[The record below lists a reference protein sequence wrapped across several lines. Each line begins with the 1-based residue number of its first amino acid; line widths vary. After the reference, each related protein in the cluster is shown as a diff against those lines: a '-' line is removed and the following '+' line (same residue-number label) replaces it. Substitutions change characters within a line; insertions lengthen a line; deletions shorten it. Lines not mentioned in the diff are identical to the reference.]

1 MGLALVDTGAAG
13 PELRQIGESIA
24 QRSQRPQRG
33 IGLALVETGV
43 AGRQQDAELSSPRF
57 LASELSQLLNSCLSG
72 YPAQEADHHPLDD
85 ELCCRNKI
93 RIEGVLRL

>member
-33 IGLALVETGV
+33 DWDWRWWKPGLPGA
-43 AGRQQDAELSSPRF
+43 
-57 LASELSQLLNSCLSG
+57 
-72 YPAQEADHHPLDD
+72 
-85 ELCCRNKI
+85 NKTPN
-93 RIEGVLRL
+93 